1 MRIPAEKTT
10 REQCLDQNG
19 AAGPG
24 PPPAS
29 TLRLYSVRA
38 TLDRSARCTT
48 VGSRR
53 LGLRGRL
60 FKRELASWR
69 ECRGKQPSPSWLTP
83 SRPSASANLDLRIKG
98 LGGTSLTV
106 FLRVAAS
113 SNWSFNR
120 TRSGRAA
127 RPSCAQRSSCAS
139 RPGYPA
145 AARRLT
151 LR

>member
-1 MRIPAEKTT
+1 MRIQAEKTT

-19 AAGPG
+19 AARPG

-29 TLRLYSVRA
+29 TLGLYSVRA

-53 LGLRGRL
+53 LGLRGPL

-69 ECRGKQPSPSWLTP
+69 ECRGKQPSPSRLTP
-83 SRPSASANLDLRIKG
+83 SRPSASANLGLRIKG
-98 LGGTSLTV
+98 SRGTSLTV

-113 SNWSFNR
+113 SNPALEGTAHLRRFA
-120 TRSGRAA
+120 GRWV
-127 RPSCAQRSSCAS
+127 PSSLRSS
-139 RPGYPA
+139 A
-145 AARRLT
+145 APQLRR
-151 LR
+151 